1 MLEGIE
7 FAKQSGF
14 RLEEI
19 RRLLHGSP
27 ERVSLRWQ
35 ALVRDKLDELKV
47 QQERIAAM
55 RIFLE
60 RAAKCRCLDIAEC
73 GRLLLK
79 AKSKGMTVI
88 ALLFV
93 LIAAPV
99 WTQPE
104 AVRSNAGGMGIDL
117 AGLDPGPIARQLF
130 YVAPASAGV
139 I

>member
-1 MLEGIE
+1 MWTA
-7 FAKQSGF
+7 F
-14 RLEEI
+14 
-19 RRLLHGSP
+19 
-27 ERVSLRWQ
+27 
-35 ALVRDKLDELKV
+35 
-47 QQERIAAM
+47 
-55 RIFLE
+55 
-60 RAAKCRCLDIAEC
+60 
-73 GRLLLK
+73 
-79 AKSKGMTVI
+79 AKSKVKRQTVI

>member
-1 MLEGIE
+1 
-7 FAKQSGF
+7 
-14 RLEEI
+14 
-19 RRLLHGSP
+19 
-27 ERVSLRWQ
+27 
-35 ALVRDKLDELKV
+35 
-47 QQERIAAM
+47 
-55 RIFLE
+55 
-60 RAAKCRCLDIAEC
+60 
-73 GRLLLK
+73 
-79 AKSKGMTVI
+79 MTVI

-104 AVRSNAGGMGIDL
+104 AVRSNAGEMGIDL